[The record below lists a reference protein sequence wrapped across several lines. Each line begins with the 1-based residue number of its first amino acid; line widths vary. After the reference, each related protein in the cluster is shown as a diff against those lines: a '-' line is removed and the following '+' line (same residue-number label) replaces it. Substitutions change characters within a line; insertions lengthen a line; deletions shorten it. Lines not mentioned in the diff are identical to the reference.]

1 MAAILYKYPM
11 ATNNNNNNGN
21 PILRSLETSCCFLA
35 TLFPKVFCTL
45 VLTWSL
51 YVLLFIIPNYIK
63 SSLNS
68 TILNIIGIT
77 LYVLCIISYYKIILI
92 GPGSPLDYPELR
104 INDLNRMINE
114 NPYNNNNN
122 DEEPGDLP
130 PESMIIHTMKVN
142 GNQGY
147 RYCTKCSVWKPDRSH
162 HCSSSGKC
170 ILKMDHYCPWFST
183 CIGFHNYKFFIQ
195 FLSYVAIYC
204 WFLFIISGK
213 ILYNFITEGLFEDE
227 ILSLNLVAVLILS
240 FAFAIAVSV
249 FAMFLI
255 YLCCK
260 NLTTI
265 EFQEKRWNYRG
276 QANDE
281 RFNYEFDNNGKRMKI
296 NINIFDLGIMENWK
310 LVMGPNWITWILP
323 ITVTVTANTKSM
335 ISQDEFNN
343 GVNFKVNEEIYAKYL
358 HNAELQQQL
367 NQQLSS
373 YKDRLRRERQAN
385 IV

>member
-1 MAAILYKYPM
+1 MI
-11 ATNNNNNNGN
+11 NSNNNGN
-21 PILRSLETSCCFLA
+21 SILKSLETSCCFLA

-51 YVLLFIIPNYIK
+51 YVLLFIFPNYIK
-63 SSLNS
+63 SSLNL
-68 TILNIIGIT
+68 TILNIIGII
-77 LYVLCIISYYKIILI
+77 LYVLCIITYYKIILI

-104 INDLNRMINE
+104 INNLNRMIDE
-114 NPYNNNNN
+114 NPYNSNN
-122 DEEPGDLP
+122 DDPIDLP

-183 CIGFHNYKFFIQ
+183 CIGFYNYKFFIQ

-204 WFLFIISGK
+204 WFLFIISAR
-213 ILYNFITEGLFEDE
+213 ILYKFITQGLFEDE

-249 FAMFLI
+249 FAIFLI

-265 EFQEKRWNYRG
+265 EFQEKRCNYRG
-276 QANDE
+276 HANDE
-281 RFNYEFDNNGKRMKI
+281 RFNYEFDNNGKRKKL
-296 NINIFDLGIMENWK
+296 NTNIFDLGVMENWK
-310 LVMGPNWITWILP
+310 LVMGPNWITWLLP
-323 ITVTVTANTKSM
+323 ITVATITTTTTTPI
-335 ISQDEFNN
+335 ISEEDFNN
-343 GVNFKVNEEIYAKYL
+343 GINFKVNEEIYTKYL

-367 NQQLSS
+367 NQQLSN

-385 IV
+385 MV